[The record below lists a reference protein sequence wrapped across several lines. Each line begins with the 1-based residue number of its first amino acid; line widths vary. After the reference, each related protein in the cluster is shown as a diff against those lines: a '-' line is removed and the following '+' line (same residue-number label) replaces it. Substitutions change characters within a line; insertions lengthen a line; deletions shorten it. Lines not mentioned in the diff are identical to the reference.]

1 MAAIL
6 LVDDDPMMRDA
17 VERLLVQAGHSVVAV
32 ADGREALNRLQ
43 ASPPD
48 IVITDILMPRM
59 DGIEAIHAI
68 RKVNPTV
75 KIIAMSGG
83 GRARVMDFLPVA
95 TRAGADFTLQKP
107 VRRAELLQCVARCLG
122 GAPSGAAK

>member
-6 LVDDDPMMRDA
+6 LLDDDAMMRDA
-17 VERLLVQAGHSVVAV
+17 VERLLVQAGHTVVAV
-32 ADGREALNRLQ
+32 ADGREGLSRLQ
-43 ASPPD
+43 AAMPD
-48 IVITDILMPRM
+48 IVITDLLMPRM

-68 RKVNPTV
+68 RKINPTV

-95 TRAGADFTLQKP
+95 ARAGADFTLQKP

-122 GAPSGAAK
+122 TVSSDAAK